1 VRERLRYNQHR
12 WSLFFLNSAKG
23 PTVNRE
29 AAMQIDHQLLPF
41 INAHSEAESQAALEQ
56 LICNQAQPL
65 IKDIVSFKLRSSS
78 SAWSSNRDVQEV
90 EDVSSEVIVRLV
102 GALRECKSAPTER
115 PIANLRS
122 YVAVMAYNASDAYL
136 RQKYPRRFSLKNK
149 IKYLLTHHPG
159 LALWDTESG
168 ATLGGFA
175 SWRQMKKSAAGALK
189 FEQGGADISDFVRN
203 KSEGGALERMDPGD
217 QVAAVCEFAGAPL
230 EIDEL
235 VTMMAELWGVRDA
248 PPPGVPDSPGFSGQ
262 RELADPAPRFDAI
275 LDHRAKIKQVWNEM
289 IQLPVR
295 QRVALL
301 LNLRDEHGGSAVAM
315 LPILRIATIP
325 QIAEALEMSDE
336 EMAILWNEL
345 PVEDAVIGK
354 RLGATRQQV
363 SNLRKCARER
373 LSRRL
378 GAIGEG

>member
-1 VRERLRYNQHR
+1 
-12 WSLFFLNSAKG
+12 
-23 PTVNRE
+23 
-29 AAMQIDHQLLPF
+29 MQIDHQLLPF
-41 INAHSEAESQAALEQ
+41 INAHSEAESQAALEE

-65 IKDIVSFKLRSSS
+65 IRDIVSFKLRASSS
-78 SAWSSNRDVQEV
+78 GWASNRDGQEV
-90 EDVSSEVIVRLV
+90 EDLSSEVIVRLV
-102 GALRECKSAPTER
+102 AALRECKSAPAKR

-149 IKYLLTHHPG
+149 IKYLLTHHAG
-159 LALWDTESG
+159 LALWETESG
-168 ATLGGFA
+168 ATLCGFA
-175 SWRQMKKSAAGALK
+175 SWRQMKKTGAGALRLD
-189 FEQGGADISDFVRN
+189 QGADIRDFLRN
-203 KSEGGALERMDPGD
+203 KSEDGALERMDPGD
-217 QVAAVCEFAGAPL
+217 QVAAVCEFARSPL

-235 VTMMAELWGVRDA
+235 VTIMAGIWGVRDE
-248 PPPGVPDSPGFSGQ
+248 PPLGEQDSPSSSSLG
-262 RELADPAPRFDAI
+262 ELSDPAQRFDAI
-275 LDHRAKIKQVWNEM
+275 LDHRARIKQVWNEM
-289 IQLPVR
+289 LQLPLR

-315 LPILRIATIP
+315 LPILRIASIQ
-325 QIAEALEMSDE
+325 QIAEALEMTDE
-336 EMAILWNEL
+336 ELAILWNEL

-378 GAIGEG
+378 ASMREG

>member
-1 VRERLRYNQHR
+1 
-12 WSLFFLNSAKG
+12 
-23 PTVNRE
+23 VNRE
-29 AAMQIDHQLLPF
+29 AARQIDHQLLPF

-65 IKDIVSFKLRSSS
+65 IRDIVSFKLRSSS
-78 SAWSSNRDVQEV
+78 SGWSSNRDGQEV

-159 LALWDTESG
+159 LALWETESG
-168 ATLGGFA
+168 ATLCGFA
-175 SWRQMKKSAAGALK
+175 SWRQMKKAAAGPLSID
-189 FEQGGADISDFVRN
+189 QGRDIRDFVRD

-235 VTMMAELWGVRDA
+235 VTIMAELWGA
-248 PPPGVPDSPGFSGQ
+248 Q
-262 RELADPAPRFDAI
+262 
-275 LDHRAKIKQVWNEM
+275 
-289 IQLPVR
+289 
-295 QRVALL
+295 
-301 LNLRDEHGGSAVAM
+301 
-315 LPILRIATIP
+315 T
-325 QIAEALEMSDE
+325 
-336 EMAILWNEL
+336 
-345 PVEDAVIGK
+345 
-354 RLGATRQQV
+354 RLHNRC
-363 SNLRKCARER
+363 SSK
-373 LSRRL
+373 LSSY
-378 GAIGEG
+378 

>member
-1 VRERLRYNQHR
+1 
-12 WSLFFLNSAKG
+12 
-23 PTVNRE
+23 VNRE
-29 AAMQIDHQLLPF
+29 AARHIDHQLLPF

-56 LICNQAQPL
+56 LICGQAQPL
-65 IKDIVSFKLRSSS
+65 IRDIVSFKLRASSS
-78 SAWSSNRDVQEV
+78 GWSSNRDGQEV

-102 GALRECKSAPTER
+102 GALRECKSAPAER

-149 IKYLLTHHPG
+149 IKYVLTHHAG
-159 LALWDTESG
+159 LAFWETESG
-168 ATLGGFA
+168 ATLCGFA
-175 SWRQMKKSAAGALK
+175 SWRQMKKTGAGAQRLD
-189 FEQGGADISDFVRN
+189 QGRAGIRDFLRN

-217 QVAAVCEFAGAPL
+217 QVAAVCEFAGSPL

-235 VTMMAELWGVRDA
+235 VTVMAEIWGVRDA
-248 PPPGVPDSPGFSGQ
+248 PPTGEQDSATLSSLG
-262 RELADPAPRFDAI
+262 ELSDPAQRFDAI
-275 LDHRAKIKQVWNEM
+275 LDHRARIKQVWNEM
-289 IQLPVR
+289 LQLPIR

-315 LPILRIATIP
+315 LPILRIASI
-325 QIAEALEMSDE
+325 QEIAEALEITDE

-345 PVEDAVIGK
+345 PLEDAVIGK

-378 GAIGEG
+378 AAMGEG

>member
-1 VRERLRYNQHR
+1 M
-12 WSLFFLNSAKG
+12 
-23 PTVNRE
+23 NRE
-29 AAMQIDHQLLPF
+29 AARQIDHQLLPF
-41 INAHSEAESQAALEQ
+41 INADSEASSQAALEQ

-65 IKDIVSFKLRSSS
+65 IRDIVTFKLRATSSG
-78 SAWSSNRDVQEV
+78 WSSNRDGQEV

-102 GALRECKSAPTER
+102 GALRECKAAPAER

-159 LALWDTESG
+159 LALWETEAG
-168 ATLGGFA
+168 ATLCGFA
-175 SWRQMKKSAAGALK
+175 SWRQIKTSGASALRSDHSKS
-189 FEQGGADISDFVRN
+189 DIRDFLRT
-203 KSEGGALERMDPGD
+203 KSEGRGLERMNPGD
-217 QVAAVCEFAGAPL
+217 QVAAVCEFANSPL

-235 VTMMAELWGVRDA
+235 VTIMAEIWGVS
-248 PPPGVPDSPGFSGQ
+248 DSPSLSEQHSLGLSNLS
-262 RELADPAPRFDAI
+262 ELADPSQGFDAI
-275 LDHRAKIKQVWNEM
+275 LDHRARIKKVWDEM
-289 IQLPVR
+289 LQLPVR

-301 LNLRDEHGGSAVAM
+301 LNLRDEQGGSAVAM
-315 LPILRIATIP
+315 LPILRIASIH
-325 QIAEALEMSDE
+325 QIAEALDMPDE

-345 PVEDAVIGK
+345 PVEDAMIGK

-378 GAIGEG
+378 ATMEEG

>member
-1 VRERLRYNQHR
+1 M
-12 WSLFFLNSAKG
+12 
-23 PTVNRE
+23 NRE
-29 AAMQIDHQLLPF
+29 AANQIDHQLFPF

-65 IKDIVSFKLRSSS
+65 IKDIVSFKLRASSS
-78 SAWSSNRDVQEV
+78 GWSSNRDGQEV

-149 IKYLLTHHPG
+149 IKYLLTHRPG
-159 LALWDTESG
+159 LALWETDGG
-168 ATLGGFA
+168 ATLCGFA
-175 SWRQMKKSAAGALK
+175 SWRQLKKTGAGALRVD
-189 FEQGGADISDFVRN
+189 QGRADLRDYLQ
-203 KSEGGALERMDPGD
+203 KQSEGRPLERMDPGD
-217 QVAAVCEFAGAPL
+217 QVAAVCEFAGSPL

-235 VTMMAELWGVRDA
+235 VTIIAELWGVRDA
-248 PPPGVPDSPGFSGQ
+248 PPLSEQDNASLTSLS
-262 RELADPAPRFDAI
+262 ELSDPAQRFDAV
-275 LDHRAKIKQVWNEM
+275 LDHRVRIKQVWNEVL
-289 IQLPVR
+289 QLPVR

-301 LNLRDEHGGSAVAM
+301 LNLRDEHGGSAIAM
-315 LPILRIATIP
+315 LPILRIASIH
-325 QIAEALEMSDE
+325 QIAEALEIPDE

-345 PVEDAVIGK
+345 PVEDATIGE

-378 GAIGEG
+378 GAMSEG